1 MISIYKKELRSY
13 FTTFTG
19 YAFLG
24 FFVLITCY
32 FFAAQNLAAYS
43 ANYNDVLV
51 STMIMFLILVPVLTM
66 RSFAEESRQ
75 KTDQL
80 LMTSPITINAV
91 VLGKFLAAV
100 TLYLMGILIT
110 AVFPFILSK
119 YGTVDVSAT
128 VCCFIGYFLMG
139 SCLISVG
146 IFISVLTDN
155 QIVAAAGTFCVLF
168 LLLMIDNIAS
178 GAPITRASSLI
189 FAGVIAAAVAAAV
202 YTGTKSLAAS
212 CIFALVGAA
221 VIGIC
226 YLVSP
231 TVFDGLITRSLGWL
245 SELSRFENFY
255 LGVFGISDVVY
266 YITFSGV
273 FLFLTVNSIEKRRWS

>member
-1 MISIYKKELRSY
+1 MLSIYKKELWSY

-24 FFVLITCY
+24 FFVLITGY

-80 LMTSPITINAV
+80 LLTSPISINAV
-91 VLGKFLAAV
+91 VIGKFLAAV
-100 TLYLMGILIT
+100 TLYLIGILIT
-110 AVFPFILSK
+110 AAFPLILSK
-119 YGTVDVSAT
+119 YGTVDASAT
-128 VCCFIGYFLMG
+128 LCCFIGYFLMG

-146 IFISVLTDN
+146 IYISVLTDN

-178 GAPITRASSLI
+178 SAPITRASSLI
-189 FAGVIAAAVAAAV
+189 FAAVIAIAVAAAV
-202 YTGTKSLAAS
+202 YSGTKSIAAAG
-212 CIFALVGAA
+212 IFAIIGAA
-221 VIGIC
+221 IIGLC
-226 YLVSP
+226 YIIKP
-231 TVFDGLITRSLGWL
+231 TLFDGLIINALGWL
-245 SELSRFENFY
+245 SVLSRFENFY

-273 FLFLTVNSIEKRRWS
+273 FLFLTVSSIEKRRWS

>member
-1 MISIYKKELRSY
+1 MLSIYKKELWSY

-24 FFVLITCY
+24 FFVLITGY

-80 LMTSPITINAV
+80 LLTSPISINAV
-91 VLGKFLAAV
+91 VIGKFLAAV
-100 TLYLMGILIT
+100 TLYLIGILIT
-110 AVFPFILSK
+110 AIFPLILSK

-146 IFISVLTDN
+146 IYISVLTDN
-155 QIVAAAGTFCVLF
+155 QIVAAAGTFCALF

-178 GAPITRASSLI
+178 SAPITRASSLI
-189 FAGVIAAAVAAAV
+189 FAAVIAIAVAAAV

-212 CIFALVGAA
+212 GIFALIGAA
-221 VIGIC
+221 MRSAVLC
-226 YLVSP
+226 ASMYSSNSAVASLSS
-231 TVFDGLITRSLGWL
+231 LITSAVCPAIMPEAPERD
-245 SELSRFENFY
+245 N
-255 LGVFGISDVVY
+255 ISCAASV
-266 YITFSGV
+266 
-273 FLFLTVNSIEKRRWS
+273 

>member
-1 MISIYKKELRSY
+1 MLSIYKKELWSY

-24 FFVLITCY
+24 FFVLITGY
-32 FFAAQNLAAYS
+32 FFAAQDLAAYS

-80 LMTSPITINAV
+80 LLTSPVSINAV
-91 VLGKFLAAV
+91 VIGKFLAAI
-100 TLYLMGILIT
+100 TLYLIGILIT
-110 AVFPFILSK
+110 AIFPLILSK
-119 YGTVDVSAT
+119 YGTVDVGAT
-128 VCCFIGYFLMG
+128 LCCFIGYFLMG

-146 IFISVLTDN
+146 IYISVLTDN

-178 GAPITRASSLI
+178 GAPINRASSLI
-189 FAGVIAAAVAAAV
+189 FAAVIAIAVAAAV
-202 YTGTKSLAAS
+202 YTGTKSLAAAG
-212 CIFALVGAA
+212 IFAFAGAA
-221 VIGIC
+221 LIGIC
-226 YLVSP
+226 YAVKP
-231 TVFDGLITRSLGWL
+231 TLFDGLIINSLGWL
-245 SELSRFENFY
+245 SVLSRFENFY

-273 FLFLTVNSIEKRRWS
+273 FLFLTISSIEKKRWN

>member
-1 MISIYKKELRSY
+1 MAAIFKKELRTY

-24 FFVLITCY
+24 FFVLITGY
-32 FFAAQNLAAYS
+32 FFVAQDLAVYS

-51 STMIMFLILVPVLTM
+51 ASMIMFLILVPVLTM

-80 LMTSPITINAV
+80 LLTSPVSINAIV
-91 VLGKFLAAV
+91 VGKFLAAAA
-100 TLYLMGILIT
+100 LYLLAILIT
-110 AVFPFILSK
+110 AIFPLILSK

-155 QIVAAAGTFCVLF
+155 QIVAAAATFVVLF
-168 LLLMIDNIAS
+168 ILLMIDNIGAS
-178 GAPITRASSLI
+178 APPERGPSVA
-189 FAGVIAAAVAAAV
+189 FAAVIAVIVAVTV
-202 YTGTKSLAAS
+202 YSSTKSLAATG
-212 CIFALVGAA
+212 IFALVGFLT
-221 VIGIC
+221 IGIS
-226 YLVSP
+226 YIIKP
-231 TVFDGLITRSLGWL
+231 TIYDGLITKALGWL
-245 SELSRFENFY
+245 SVLSRFENFY

-273 FLFLTVNSIEKRRWS
+273 FLFLTAGVIEKRRWS